1 MGQIVTIRGGASFR
15 SLDEDDVR
23 NILDARERQ
32 RARGI
37 KWMEYA
43 FPLGTSPANQIT
55 AGPDQGYMWSVRIVS
70 STLGSAGT
78 LTIYKCSA
86 QPGLSSSGTDTRRLL
101 AFLGTSQTAQAQQF
115 PSDTCVLRHGEALLL
130 VASTT
135 LTNYYLGG
143 WEAIQ
148 EQQWKLMD

>member
-1 MGQIVTIRGGASFR
+1 MGLQLIRGGSHIDT
-15 SLDEDDVR
+15 LT
-23 NILDARERQ
+23 ARELSDELGRRERE
-32 RARGI
+32 RARGV
-37 KWMEYA
+37 KWMEFA
-43 FPLGTSPANQIT
+43 FPLPLSPANQIT
-55 AGPDQGYMWSVRIVS
+55 VGPDQGYMWSVRIVS
-70 STLGSAGT
+70 STLATAGT

-115 PSDTCVLRHGEALLL
+115 PSDTCVVRTGEALLL

-135 LTNYYLGG
+135 LTNYYIGG
-143 WEAIQ
+143 WETIA